1 MLKPADLAHR
11 PDMHLGPLTVSP
23 ARRSVKGPAGEARL
37 EPRVMQV
44 FLTLLES
51 GGRVVTRTEIFDQ
64 CWGSA
69 IVGDDNINRA
79 IAVIRKAVEDVAP
92 CALEVETIPR
102 TGYRLVGAIP
112 GEPDRDT
119 NSPVAVPAF
128 DNRDTSRRSPIDRGL
143 ACATDVGPGPA
154 PDRIEPRVA
163 ELIEQGRQ
171 LLREELPD
179 DQQQA
184 ICLLQEAVR
193 IQPANAEAWGLLALA
208 WRNAV
213 EHGPSEHTSTAVG
226 ECQAAARSALALDPR
241 NGDAHAA
248 LAKLWP
254 IFGDWLAAEQRL
266 RTVLRTAPGNVVA
279 ISALGTLLQSVGR
292 VTESARFSTLAAE
305 LDPMSPIYQFRKTF
319 GLWCTGRLEEADRT
333 IDRALRLWPRH
344 PALWN
349 TRALMFALTD
359 RPHAALAMIDDR
371 ESLPRGMPE
380 SAATN
385 WRMSLKALDSRAPAD
400 IEAAMEGTIARLA
413 RSPAAAVNGICIA
426 TKLGDLDAAF
436 TMADA
441 YLLRRGP
448 HVGVLRS
455 GPDQLPLT
463 DQRWQMTMMLFIPAT
478 AAMRSDPRFM
488 PLCRD
493 MGMVDYWRSS
503 RTEPDF
509 LAEPGI
515 AST

>member
-1 MLKPADLAHR
+1 MLKPADLASR
-11 PDMHLGPLTVSP
+11 PDMELGPLNVSP

-37 EPRVMQV
+37 EPRVMQI
-44 FLTLLES
+44 FLLLLES
-51 GGRVVTRTEIFDQ
+51 GGRVLTRTQIFDQ
-64 CWGSA
+64 CWGASM
-69 IVGDDNINRA
+69 VGDDNINRA
-79 IAVIRKAVEDVAP
+79 IAAIRKAVEQVAP
-92 CALEVETIPR
+92 CALEIETIPR
-102 TGYRLVGAIP
+102 TGYRLIGAIVEKPGRDTNAPGNRLPGQNGRAFSQPLAETGLGTGTAP
-112 GEPDRDT
+112 GEPVD
-119 NSPVAVPAF
+119 
-128 DNRDTSRRSPIDRGL
+128 
-143 ACATDVGPGPA
+143 
-154 PDRIEPRVA
+154 PRAA

-171 LLREELPD
+171 ALREELPD
-179 DQQQA
+179 GYQQT
-184 ICLLQEAVR
+184 IRFLEEAVSVE
-193 IQPANAEAWGLLALA
+193 PGNAEAWGLLALA
-208 WRNAV
+208 RRNAV
-213 EHGPSEHTSTAVG
+213 EHGPPDQTSAAVAA
-226 ECQAAARSALALDPR
+226 CQAAARTALALDAR
-241 NGDAHAA
+241 NGNAHAA

-292 VTESARFSTLAAE
+292 VTESARFSSLAAD

-359 RPHAALAMIDDR
+359 RPHAALAMVDD
-371 ESLPRGMPE
+371 SDGLPRGMPE

-385 WRMSLKALDSRAPAD
+385 WRSSLKALATGARAD
-400 IEAAMEGTIARLA
+400 IEAAMASTIDRLA

-426 TKLGDLDAAF
+426 TRLGDLDSAF

-478 AAMRSDPRFM
+478 APMRSDHRFM
-488 PLCRD
+488 PLCQD
-493 MGMVDYWRSS
+493 MGMADYWRAS

-509 LAEPGI
+509 LAGPAPPPREVQK
-515 AST
+515 

>member
-1 MLKPADLAHR
+1 MLKPADLAYR
-11 PDMHLGPLTVSP
+11 PDMHLGPLTISP

-37 EPRVMQV
+37 EPRIMQV
-44 FLTLLES
+44 FLMLVES
-51 GGRVVTRTEIFDQ
+51 GGRVITRTQIFEQ
-64 CWGSA
+64 CWGA
-69 IVGDDNINRA
+69 TMVGDDNINRA
-79 IAVIRKAVEDVAP
+79 IAAIRKIVEDVAP
-92 CALEVETIPR
+92 CALEIETIPR
-102 TGYRLVGAIP
+102 TGYRLVGAIVERQDGDSGNP
-112 GEPDRDT
+112 GHPLAAEIGDVRIIDSRSDAAAPRPALDRD
-119 NSPVAVPAF
+119 PV
-128 DNRDTSRRSPIDRGL
+128 D
-143 ACATDVGPGPA
+143 
-154 PDRIEPRVA
+154 PRAA
-163 ELIEQGRQ
+163 ELIEQGREA
-171 LLREELPD
+171 LRQELPD
-179 DQQQA
+179 GHQQA
-184 ICLLQEAVR
+184 VRLLEEAIGVE
-193 IQPANAEAWGLLALA
+193 PANAEALGLLALA

-213 EHGPSEHTSTAVG
+213 EHGPPDQTSAAVAA
-226 ECQAAARSALALDPR
+226 CQSAARSALALDPG

-292 VTESARFSTLAAE
+292 VTESARFSGLAAD

-344 PALWN
+344 PTLWN
-349 TRALMFALTD
+349 TRALLFALTD
-359 RPHAALAMIDDR
+359 RPDAALAMVEDR
-371 ESLPRGMPE
+371 EGLPLGMPE
-380 SAATN
+380 SAASN
-385 WRMSLKALDSRAPAD
+385 WRHSLKALATGAPAD
-400 IEAAMEGTIARLA
+400 IEAAMSGTIDRLA

-426 TKLGDLDAAF
+426 TKLGDLDSAF

-478 AAMRSDPRFM
+478 APMRSDPRFM
-488 PLCRD
+488 PLCQD
-493 MGMVDYWRSS
+493 MGMADYWRAS

-509 LAEPGI
+509 LAERG
-515 AST
+515 